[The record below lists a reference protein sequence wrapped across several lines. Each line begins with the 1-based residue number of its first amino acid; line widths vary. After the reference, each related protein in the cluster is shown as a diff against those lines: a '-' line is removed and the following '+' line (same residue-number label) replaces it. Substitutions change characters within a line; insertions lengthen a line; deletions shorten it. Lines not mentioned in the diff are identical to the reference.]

1 MKEINLRDYYPFY
14 TQDTLLEVSDEVA
27 GALADAERLERNYIR
42 RVYYHKAHYSLDV
55 GDGIEASAIR
65 CHDFTPEE
73 VLELTEQYRL
83 LCRALNSLPEI
94 QGRRVEACYLL
105 GKKQREIAE
114 AEGVS
119 GNSVSKSITRGLA
132 VMRKYMKEK

>member
-1 MKEINLRDYYPFY
+1 M
-14 TQDTLLEVSDEVA
+14 
-27 GALADAERLERNYIR
+27 
-42 RVYYHKAHYSLDV
+42 YYHKAQYSLDT
-55 GDGIEASAIR
+55 GDGIEASVIR
-65 CHDFTPEE
+65 CHDFTPEK

-119 GNSVSKSITRGLA
+119 CSSVSGSIKKGLA
-132 VMRKYMKEK
+132 AMRKYMKEK